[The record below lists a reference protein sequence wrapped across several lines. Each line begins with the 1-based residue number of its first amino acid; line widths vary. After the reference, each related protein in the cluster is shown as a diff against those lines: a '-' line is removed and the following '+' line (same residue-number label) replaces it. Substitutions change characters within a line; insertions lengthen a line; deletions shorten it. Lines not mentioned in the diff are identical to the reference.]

1 VRDSISIEFPV
12 SDTALIEEFLE
23 ASLNWARQI
32 RHTRLFE
39 KTASPTLSER
49 DEFIL
54 EQGDESLHF
63 KKWIGDGQEA
73 AGLRYARG
81 DDAQGVIWTTECV
94 MTLAPE
100 TSSVILRGSC
110 LAQRPDATT
119 HQPKKPQLVR
129 LLLDAGLGGHDA
141 EMQVRLT
148 PHDLLTD
155 DTDLHE
161 DIRYGRA
168 AHALPII
175 LVSRGPQPHE
185 ARTLGDFARQLS
197 GMAHVVT
204 YPSVDFT
211 ARVAAM
217 PGPLTPRGG
226 AIALALPGKGI
237 VRRYFIGPSL
247 PDWKAV
253 SEAAENDV
261 IRFLS
266 AFSPRHGMDWTELQD
281 RHARAMRRTL
291 GDESFNAYVADF
303 DAELGAKDARIAELG
318 EELAAL
324 RNQAQTAEY
333 DQEDVSAR
341 LHQAEADF
349 GALYSGE
356 LTDRLAK
363 LLKIASSLR
372 DLSARDAAALAAVQ
386 DVFGSSGKARALVK
400 AIKRAAKSGS
410 NPAAALV
417 AVLRPSGYE
426 IGRTKTHDVLTHPAG
441 GAAFPNITAPK
452 TPSDHRAGDNLGAQ
466 IINLLNLRD
475 L

>member
-226 AIALALPGKGI
+226 AIARAAGQ
-237 VRRYFIGPSL
+237 RHRQ
-247 PDWKAV
+247 AV
-253 SEAAENDV
+253 LH
-261 IRFLS
+261 R
-266 AFSPRHGMDWTELQD
+266 P
-281 RHARAMRRTL
+281 
-291 GDESFNAYVADF
+291 VA
-303 DAELGAKDARIAELG
+303 
-318 EELAAL
+318 
-324 RNQAQTAEY
+324 
-333 DQEDVSAR
+333 AR
-341 LHQAEADF
+341 LEGGFRGGRKRCHPLSQRLQPTPRD
-349 GALYSGE
+349 GL
-356 LTDRLAK
+356 DRVARP
-363 LLKIASSLR
+363 SC
-372 DLSARDAAALAAVQ
+372 ARDAP
-386 DVFGSSGKARALVK
+386 
-400 AIKRAAKSGS
+400 
-410 NPAAALV
+410 NP
-417 AVLRPSGYE
+417 
-426 IGRTKTHDVLTHPAG
+426 
-441 GAAFPNITAPK
+441 
-452 TPSDHRAGDNLGAQ
+452 
-466 IINLLNLRD
+466 
-475 L
+475 